1 MTTNALPVL
10 STSTAMD
17 HTATASRLVDSF
29 LKGRSEKTQ
38 RAYGQ
43 DMEDFRRFVEAE
55 TLDEAAGLLMGKGHG
70 EANALAL
77 DYKDNLIQRGLA
89 TNTVN
94 RRLAAL
100 RSLVKLART
109 LGMVPW
115 TLDISNVKGKA
126 YRDTRGP
133 GRSGYRRLLDKLDE
147 RLGAKARRDRAAV
160 RLLYD
165 MALRRGE
172 VVGLDVEDVDLEA
185 GTVEILGKG
194 RTQKERLTIPEP
206 TRETLAHWLEA
217 RGTEDGPLFVNFD
230 RAGKGKRLTGTSLYR
245 IIRDLGQDV
254 GLTVRPHGLRHAA
267 ITEALDLTNGNV
279 RAVQRF
285 SRHVDVKTL
294 NHYDDNR
301 QDLAGE
307 VAALVAKAAG
317 ESL

>member
-10 STSTAMD
+10 KASTAVD
-17 HTATASRLVDSF
+17 HSATASRLVDSF

-38 RAYGQ
+38 RAYGG
-43 DMEDFRRFVEAE
+43 DLEDFRLFVEAE
-55 TLDEAAGLLMGKGHG
+55 TLDEAAGCLMVNGQGA
-70 EANALAL
+70 ANGLAL
-77 DYKDNLIQRGLA
+77 DYKDSLIQRGFS
-89 TNTVN
+89 TNTIN
-94 RRLAAL
+94 RHLASL
-100 RSLVKLART
+100 RSFVKLART

-133 GRSGYRRLLDKLDE
+133 GRTGYRLLLDKLDE
-147 RLGAKARRDRAAV
+147 RLDAKARRDRAAV

-165 MALRRGE
+165 LALRRGE
-172 VVGLDVEDVDLEA
+172 VVALDVEDVDIKA
-185 GTVEILGKG
+185 GTVAILGKG

-206 TRETLAHWLEA
+206 TREVLADWLEA

-230 RAGKGKRLTGTSLYR
+230 RAGKGNRLTGTSLYR

-254 GLTVRPHGLRHAA
+254 GLNVRPHGLRHAA

-285 SRHVDVKTL
+285 SRHVDMRTL
-294 NHYDDNR
+294 KHYDDNR
-301 QDLAGE
+301 QDLGGE

-317 ESL
+317 